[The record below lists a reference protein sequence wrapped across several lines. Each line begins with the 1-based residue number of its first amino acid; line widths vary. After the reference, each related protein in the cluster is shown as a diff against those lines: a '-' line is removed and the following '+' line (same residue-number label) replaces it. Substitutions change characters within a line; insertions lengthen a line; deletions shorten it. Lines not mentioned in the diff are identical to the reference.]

1 MKNIKQR
8 RHAELDSA
16 SHLISVLKSG
26 EIPYQVRDDKFI
38 FNGTKAFTL
47 IELLV
52 VVLIIGILAAVAVP
66 KYQVAVEKTRTMNLF
81 SLLKSLQKA
90 QQTYELANG
99 EYTQD
104 PEALVISYPVG
115 STVNGAQITLPNQQ
129 RVLLMSD
136 MFMANTAYVQL
147 QIGYTGGSGSCWA
160 TANTVSRQVCASLGT
175 ATGTVSQC
183 SFLAYQTC
191 YGYRVNF

>member
-1 MKNIKQR
+1 MKIDVMLNLIQHLTLLPFWKAVRSRIKYGMTN
-8 RHAELDSA
+8 LFD
-16 SHLISVLKSG
+16 
-26 EIPYQVRDDKFI
+26 
-38 FNGTKAFTL
+38 NGTKAFTL

-52 VVLIIGILAAVAVP
+52 VVLIIGILAAVAMP

-115 STVNGAQITLPNQQ
+115 STVDGAQITLPNQQ
-129 RVLLMSD
+129 RIFLKSD
-136 MFMANTAYVQL
+136 QFLAATSYVQL
-147 QIGYTGGSGSCWA
+147 QVPYRGGQCSCWA
-160 TANTVSRQVCASLGT
+160 LSNAISRQVCATLGK
-175 ATGTVSQC
+175 ATGYSSSC
-183 SFLAYQTC
+183 SLLGGKSC
-191 YGYRVNF
+191 SGYTISL